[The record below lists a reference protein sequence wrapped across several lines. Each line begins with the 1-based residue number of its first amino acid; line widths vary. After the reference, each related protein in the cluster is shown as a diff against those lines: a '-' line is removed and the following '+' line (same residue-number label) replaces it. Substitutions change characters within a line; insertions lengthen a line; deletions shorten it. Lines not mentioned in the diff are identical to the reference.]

1 MERSHQTGAPTAIPA
16 PTPEQ
21 VAAAQAKLQALKE
34 ELTEKARTS
43 IAALINEKRA
53 EAGDSEIERATVAGA
68 ISATL
73 EFLGETG
80 RLVPGQ
86 FTQNM
91 ANVAIDAISLAAVE
105 AKKDAE
111 GRRIVLIGG

>member
-1 MERSHQTGAPTAIPA
+1 MDRSHQTGATVTVPA

-21 VAAAQAKLQALKE
+21 IEAARAQVQWLKE
-34 ELTEKARTS
+34 ELTEKAKAS
-43 IAALINEKRA
+43 IAALINTKRA
-53 EAGDSEIERATVAGA
+53 EAGDSEIERATIAGA
-68 ISATL
+68 ITAAL

-91 ANVAIDAISLAAVE
+91 ANVAIDAVSKAAVE
-105 AKKDAE
+105 ARKDAE
-111 GRRIVLIGG
+111 GRRIVLVGG